1 MNEQFLE
8 ATKLQIEF
16 AIGTDLLG
24 KPVTKKKL
32 FSNMNSAASGN
43 ALKRCADAIVSLQKH
58 TAIGVKRL
66 DTWGLES

>member
-8 ATKLQIEF
+8 VTKLQIEF
-16 AIGTDLLG
+16 AVGIDALG
-24 KPVTKKKL
+24 KPITKKKT
-32 FSNMNSAASGN
+32 FSNMNNGVGGS

-58 TAIGVKRL
+58 TAVGVKRL

>member
-8 ATKLQIEF
+8 VTKLQIEF

-32 FSNMNSAASGN
+32 FSNMNNAVSGS
-43 ALKRCADAIVSLQKH
+43 ALKQCADAIVSLQKH

-66 DTWGLES
+66 DTWGLEG